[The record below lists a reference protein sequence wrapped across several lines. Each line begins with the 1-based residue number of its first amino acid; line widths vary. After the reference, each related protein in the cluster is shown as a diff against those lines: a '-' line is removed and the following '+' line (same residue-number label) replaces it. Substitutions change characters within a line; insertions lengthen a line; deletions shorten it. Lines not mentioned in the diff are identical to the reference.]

1 MEPSPANSPA
11 KLRSPEALAT
21 LIAVNITPLAGIVFL
36 GWLPSAVLISY
47 FVDTFIGFGV
57 VVLLI
62 MVHVTGDDEHGPI
75 VGWKRWTKALLG
87 LLILG
92 AIFAFP
98 LAFPIFFLYADDRE
112 TLELLR
118 NMDFL
123 LALAVQ
129 VLMSALA
136 AVRMHRLLHATHDDE
151 KILAARTLFLAA
163 RWFALFIAMV
173 TGFVGM
179 LGPRIGGFLL
189 VAVYA
194 GASIY
199 FELHPERAAQW
210 LRGKNAK
217 PIEFQGDLEGRLTR
231 KQPKR

>member
-1 MEPSPANSPA
+1 MEPAPAN
-11 KLRSPEALAT
+11 LRSPEALAA

-57 VVLLI
+57 VMLLI
-62 MVHVTGDDEHGPI
+62 MVHVTGDNEAGPI
-75 VGWKRWTKALLG
+75 VGWKRWTKALVALAV
-87 LLILG
+87 LG

-112 TLELLR
+112 TLALLR
-118 NMDFL
+118 DTNFL

-136 AVRMHRLLHATHDDE
+136 AVRMHRVLQATHDDE

-163 RWFALFIAMV
+163 RWFALFVAMV
-173 TGFVGM
+173 TGFIGM

-199 FELHPERAAQW
+199 FELHPERAARW

-217 PIEFQGDLEGRLTR
+217 PIEFQGDLDSRLAGKQR
-231 KQPKR
+231 KR